1 MGGFTGNGISMPS
14 PSYGGM
20 GDALGNGL
28 SMGGSNAM
36 TSIGGLGNGITAAPG
51 GGISYS
57 PSTSMD
63 MTKMADAL
71 RGFGSKKNPYDSI
84 QTQNDPHNRQQDYQQ
99 YLNAFNAQNKG

>member
-36 TSIGGLGNGITAAPG
+36 QSIGGLGNGVTVAPG
-51 GGISYS
+51 NGVSFS
-57 PSTSMD
+57 PSTTMD
-63 MTKMADAL
+63 MSKMADAL
-71 RGFGSKKNPYDSI
+71 KMFGNSKQQPNI
-84 QTQNDPHNRQQDYQQ
+84 TQSAPVHNSQIDYQQ
-99 YLNAFNAQNKG
+99 YLNAFNAQHKG